1 VLSEF
6 YRMIGSIANPAAGLH
21 YLSASLDEH
30 MGHVRQNLQQAGIN
44 AGSLRDRA
52 DLNAK
57 AITQNLTGIT
67 QFSASTM
74 STTGASGLNL
84 LPVAVPSLQVG
95 EAEIHLRKPG
105 YFVPHS
111 SDHPYEEDSSE
122 HEDCNDERA
131 SSGGQALA
139 ELVEIQAMRT
149 VVETSLMVQQ
159 ENLCTDFLVAV
170 VFVNPSFI
178 DYASMSFRQM
188 TVVVCL
194 DQNEQQIAA
203 HTTFLSCDTEGHRK
217 TKNLPGQFLWGRHT
231 YASDWMPIRWV
242 KEHRGSSETLWRLQ
256 ASVFQDEI
264 VGVGIVNGDAP
275 EFARDM
281 ADISF
286 HIPGITRLWMS

>member
-1 VLSEF
+1 
-6 YRMIGSIANPAAGLH
+6 MIDSIAGSAVGLH

-30 MGHVRQNLQQAGIN
+30 MGHIRQNLQQAGIN
-44 AGSLRDRA
+44 AGSPRDRA
-52 DLNAK
+52 APNAK
-57 AITQNLTGIT
+57 TMIPSLMGVTQV
-67 QFSASTM
+67 ASSTT

-84 LPVAVPSLQVG
+84 LPVGVPSLQVG

-105 YFVPHS
+105 YFVPRS
-111 SDHPYEEDSSE
+111 SDNPYEEDSSE
-122 HEDCNDERA
+122 HEERNDESA

-139 ELVEIQAMRT
+139 ELVKIQAMRT

-159 ENLCTDFLVAV
+159 ENLCADFLVAV

-178 DYASMSFRQM
+178 DYASTSFRQM
-188 TVVVCL
+188 TMVACL
-194 DQNEQQIAA
+194 DQDDQQISA

-242 KEHRGSSETLWRLQ
+242 KEHPGISETLWRLQ
-256 ASVFQDEI
+256 ADVFQDEI
-264 VGVGIVNGDAP
+264 VGVGIVNGDTP
-275 EFARDM
+275 EFDRDI

-286 HIPGITRLWMS
+286 HIPGIARLWMS